1 MDYRGDF
8 LMSLKEM
15 WHYLLNKKWESED
28 VWMLVLYI
36 IIASIFVT
44 PLLSVPIGVI
54 AFLILNED
62 VLEK

>member
-1 MDYRGDF
+1 
-8 LMSLKEM
+8 MSLKEM
-15 WHYLLNKKWESED
+15 WHYLFNKKWESDD
-28 VWMLVLYI
+28 VWMLVFYI

-44 PLLSVPIGVI
+44 PLLGVPIGVI

>member
-1 MDYRGDF
+1 
-8 LMSLKEM
+8 MSLKEM

-44 PLLSVPIGVI
+44 LLLGVPIGVI

>member
-1 MDYRGDF
+1 
-8 LMSLKEM
+8 MSLKEM
-15 WHYLLNKKWESED
+15 WHYLLNKKWESDD
-28 VWMLVLYI
+28 VWMLVFYI

-44 PLLSVPIGVI
+44 LLLGVPIGVI

>member
-1 MDYRGDF
+1 MEYRGDF

-15 WHYLLNKKWESED
+15 WHYLLNKKWESDD
-28 VWMLVLYI
+28 VWMLVFYI

-44 PLLSVPIGVI
+44 LLLGVPIGVI

>member
-1 MDYRGDF
+1 
-8 LMSLKEM
+8 MSLKEM

>member
-1 MDYRGDF
+1 
-8 LMSLKEM
+8 MSLKEM
-15 WHYLLNKKWESED
+15 WHYLLNKKWESDD

-36 IIASIFVT
+36 IIESIFVT
-44 PLLSVPIGVI
+44 PLLGVPIGVI

>member
-1 MDYRGDF
+1 
-8 LMSLKEM
+8 MSLKEM
-15 WHYLLNKKWESED
+15 WHYLLNKKWESDD

-44 PLLSVPIGVI
+44 PLLGVPIGII

>member
-1 MDYRGDF
+1 
-8 LMSLKEM
+8 MSLKEM
-15 WHYLLNKKWESED
+15 WHYLLNKKWESDD

-44 PLLSVPIGVI
+44 PLLGVPIGVI